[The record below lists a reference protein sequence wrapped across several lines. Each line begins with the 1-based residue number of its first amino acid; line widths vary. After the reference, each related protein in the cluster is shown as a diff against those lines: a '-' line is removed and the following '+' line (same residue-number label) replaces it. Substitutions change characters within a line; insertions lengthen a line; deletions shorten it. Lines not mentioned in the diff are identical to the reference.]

1 MSKGGSAPPP
11 PEESQHS
18 KTLAR
23 IANERWADYQHR
35 FQPVETAYR
44 DSVQQLDSD
53 TNYAGAMAKGIAAA
67 NTTAGN
73 QYHNAAMQLA
83 AGGSA
88 SPLLQLGS
96 SAMNALA
103 DGVYGGAAGQREN
116 FLKQAQGVAKLGNG
130 TIDQTIGTFKAVSDA
145 DTSRINS
152 NFANLAGSKIA
163 EQNANTALLGELTQ
177 LGTMYGAHNGWFS
190 GKDYMGIDS
199 SGKFNGVRGR
209 SSGWE
214 MR

>member
-11 PEESQHS
+11 PTKSSHTEAIS
-18 KTLAR
+18 R
-23 IANERWADYQHR
+23 IANDRWEQYKSSLL
-35 FQPVETAYR
+35 PVEMAN
-44 DSVQQLDSD
+44 VQAIKDIASD
-53 TNYAGAMAKGIAAA
+53 TNYAGAMASGA
-67 NTTAGN
+67 NMANAISGDK
-73 QYHNAAMQLA
+73 YMNAAMQLA

-88 SPLLQLGS
+88 FPITQTGS
-96 SAMNALA
+96 QSLNALA
-103 DGVYGGAAGQREN
+103 DAAYGGAANQRGSYLN
-116 FLKQAQGVAKLGNG
+116 QAQGLVKLGDG
-130 TIDQTIGTFKAVSDA
+130 TVDQSIGALKYVSDA

-152 NFANLAGSKIA
+152 NFATDVGSRISQ
-163 EQNANTALLGELTQ
+163 QNANTALLGELTQ

-214 MR
+214 IR

>member
-35 FQPVETAYR
+35 FQPVETAYMN
-44 DSVQQLDSD
+44 SVSQLDSD
-53 TNYAGAMAKGIAAA
+53 TNYAGAMAKGISAA
-67 NTTAGN
+67 NSTAGN
-73 QYHNAAMQLA
+73 HYMNAALQMA

-88 SPLLQLGS
+88 SPLMQLGAAS
-96 SAMNALA
+96 MNAMA
-103 DGVYGGAAGQREN
+103 DGVYGGAVNQRGN
-116 FLKQAQGVAKLGNG
+116 FLQQAQGVANLGNG
-130 TIDQTIGTFKAVSDA
+130 TVDQTIGTFKAVSDA

-152 NFANLAGSKIA
+152 NFANLAGSRIS

-190 GKDYMGIDS
+190 SKPKDKNIGGTLDGI
-199 SGKFNGVRGR
+199 RGTE
-209 SSGWE
+209 GWF
-214 MR
+214 